1 MHPDDR
7 SGEMPTHRSFA
18 TIADLPFSEQKG
30 PFRVGI
36 TLPITPEEWQRIR
49 DILRA
54 RPEVAHIDCQICDA
68 ERDTDHAHAVLWRK
82 HVSMLHRHLRPREV
96 AELIGA
102 VRAEAERDSVSPP
115 QQREPTPA
123 CNSATGA
130 CLSPRACDYEG
141 KCRRDAAKQEEPK

>member
-54 RPEVAHIDCQICDA
+54 RPEETRIDLSRYVNAANISAAD
-68 ERDTDHAHAVLWRK
+68 VP
-82 HVSMLHRHLRPREV
+82 HVVVEKLQ
-96 AELIGA
+96 
-102 VRAEAERDSVSPP
+102 RAINASPPP